1 MGRILERLRIQWNEY
16 FEMYSGTI
24 ENSMKLKYFEMN
36 FWKKL
41 RIWWSFSILVRI
53 FGRNWKF
60 DEGLLFWN
68 KILREIRNRKYYWF
82 SRTCWPRGNIHT
94 RGPRDGAE
102 SGRRAW
108 SVVAWGT
115 LECKSSMPH
124 RCAATHARTPP
135 LDGLRGLVRFFPS
148 LTMRIG
154 FLESRMRI
162 WARTGSGGCHM
173 QHACTHPMLQ

>member
-41 RIWWSFSILVRI
+41 RIWWRFSILVWI

-60 DEGLLFWN
+60 DAGLLFWN

-82 SRTCWPRGNIHT
+82 SRTCWPAGTFT
-94 RGPRDGAE
+94 RG
-102 SGRRAW
+102 GRAMVRNPGTGRGAW
-108 SVVAWGT
+108 SRGGPWSANLRCHIGVRRRMHAH
-115 LECKSSMPH
+115 PH
-124 RCAATHARTPP
+124 WMGCEGWCAFS
-135 LDGLRGLVRFFPS
+135 LR
-148 LTMRIG
+148 
-154 FLESRMRI
+154 
-162 WARTGSGGCHM
+162 
-173 QHACTHPMLQ
+173 